1 MSFNCYDLAGKKITT
16 ASYLDCN
23 PSLDIT
29 MTASEF
35 AALKN
40 AIANAG
46 NSNLTVAELFAVPAV
61 PDLQTVFM
69 AGFAL
74 PLILYLVAWA
84 YGVVLNFINEK

>member
-1 MSFNCYDLAGKKITT
+1 MSFNCYDLAGHKITT

-23 PSLDIT
+23 PSLDII

-35 AALKN
+35 AKL
-40 AIANAG
+40 ANTQSA
-46 NSNLTVAELFAVPAV
+46 SLTVAELFAVPAV

-69 AGFAL
+69 GGMSL

-84 YGVVLNFINEK
+84 FGVVLNFINEK

>member
-1 MSFNCYDLAGKKITT
+1 MSFNCYDSLGHKITT
-16 ASYLDCN
+16 VSYLDCN

-35 AALKN
+35 AK
-40 AIANAG
+40 IANAQ
-46 NSNLTVAELFAVPAV
+46 SASLTVAELFAVPAT

-69 AGFAL
+69 SGMSL

-84 YGVVLNFINEK
+84 FGVVLNFINEK